1 MSTPQAFLSC
11 RAFLL
16 KTVGPKPVLE
26 SVLGE
31 VFGTESA
38 FIYGSW
44 ARRYAGEAGAP
55 PGDIDLLVVGT
66 PRVDA
71 VYDVTEKA
79 SSQLGR
85 EVNPTV
91 LTQHEWEKSTERV
104 HRTASPKPAR
114 PVGHGSSHQ
123 ADATSADL
131 MALSVEAL
139 LDSGRNEH
147 AG

>member
-1 MSTPQAFLSC
+1 MGGSPNNRQVSADVDAAIFPKRQSL
-11 RAFLL
+11 LL

-26 SVLGE
+26 SALGE

-71 VYDVTEKA
+71 VYDVSEKA

-91 LTQHEWEKSTERV
+91 LTQHEWEKSTEGFIEQLRRSPLV
-104 HRTASPKPAR
+104 RLDMGPRTKPKQPQR
-114 PVGHGSSHQ
+114 I
-123 ADATSADL
+123 
-131 MALSVEAL
+131 
-139 LDSGRNEH
+139 
-147 AG
+147 